1 MISLPRISAIIT
13 AFNSADFLRDSIE
26 SVLNQ
31 SRPVDEILVVD
42 DGSTDE
48 TPSIVA
54 AYASAGV
61 NYVRQENQGP
71 GAARNLGLR
80 STHGDIVA
88 FLDADDIWM
97 ETKTEIQYNYLS
109 NHPDIGVV
117 SGQKMWWRTG
127 EGGDRWI
134 QRYGNIP
141 DARVPQEILINNII
155 GNPSMAL
162 IRRSLLD
169 KVGYY
174 NPNLR
179 WGQDWELWIRISAF
193 TTFGFVDEPVILYR
207 IHEHNHTHTSEN
219 PMKRLDC
226 LLGISQNAIRGT
238 TPAWLR
244 NILFMRAK
252 SQYYYFRS
260 LYAIRKHLSKKRQIG
275 YALASFLIYPWDR
288 PGVKFRLVVRT
299 LVGDTFYQKYK
310 SQIIS
315 QSSSLEE

>member
-1 MISLPRISAIIT
+1 MTSRPSVSAIIT
-13 AFNSADFLRDSIE
+13 AFNSGAYIRDAIE
-26 SVLNQ
+26 SVLGQ
-31 SRPVDEILVVD
+31 TRKVDEILVVD

-80 STHGDIVA
+80 STDGDIVA

-97 ETKTEIQYNYLS
+97 ERKTEIQYDYLS
-109 NHPDIGVV
+109 SHPDIGVV
-117 SGQKMWWRTG
+117 SGHKMLWKTDK
-127 EGGDRWI
+127 GGGARRI

-141 DARVPQEILINNII
+141 DVQVPRELLINNII
-155 GNPSMAL
+155 GNPSMTL
-162 IRRSLLD
+162 IRRTLLD
-169 KVGYY
+169 KVGRY

-179 WGQDWELWIRISAF
+179 WGQDWELWIRISAS
-193 TTFGFVDEPVILYR
+193 TIFGFVDEPVILYR
-207 IHEHNHTHTSEN
+207 IHEHNHSSEN
-219 PMKRLDC
+219 LVTRLDC
-226 LLGISQNAIRGT
+226 LLGISQNAIRSA

-260 LYAIRKHLSKKRQIG
+260 LYEIRKPFSKKRQIG

-288 PGVKFRLVVRT
+288 PGVKFRTVVRT
-299 LVGDTFYQKYK
+299 LVGDTFYQNYK
-310 SQIIS
+310 SRLRS